1 MRTEQFVSDLETNI
15 KRRTVLLASFPTP
28 VRSDLLVL
36 CIVTTL
42 HKVTE
47 VLAHFLSPYLVDILR
62 QVSDTF

>member
-1 MRTEQFVSDLETNI
+1 MRTEQFVSDLETNMY
-15 KRRTVLLASFPTP
+15 RTVLLASFSTP